1 MATVVVALAIGL
13 AAWALVRTVEHQLV
27 DKVQAQGEARVA
39 EVVRQLESGVSPKSI
54 LPVGQGSSF
63 VQVVDARGDV
73 LGGSPA
79 FGSTS
84 PIMFVTRVPG
94 PGESGGVQVDVPDP
108 TGANEVPLDVR
119 YQSGI
124 TTSAGPVTVVAASP
138 LGGVEE
144 SIATLKH
151 ALMFGIPF
159 LVVLVALIAWLV
171 VGRALRPV
179 ESIRAE
185 VEAISESTM
194 HRRVPE
200 PGTGDEVDRLARTM
214 NAMLDRLETSSQR
227 QRRFVADASHELRSP
242 IAAMRT
248 QLEVALQ
255 PAGTESVEW
264 PVVAT
269 NVLVEEQRLE
279 ELVTDL
285 LLLAS
290 IDEQPGPTNDAV
302 ALTSLREVAA
312 AQARRSRR
320 VAVELSDGE
329 DVAVAVRRDL
339 VDRVIANLVDN
350 AARHARSGVRVIVSR
365 RDDTARLVV
374 DDDGPGIP
382 ESERQRVFERFAR
395 LDDARAR
402 DAGGAG
408 LGLSLAR
415 AIAERHHG
423 GVAIDD
429 APLGGARLI
438 VELPIGKFPS

>member
-1 MATVVVALAIGL
+1 MATVVVALAIGV
-13 AAWALVRTVEHQLV
+13 AGWALVRTVEHQLV
-27 DKVQAQGEARVA
+27 DKVRAQGEARVA
-39 EVVRQLESGVSPKSI
+39 EVVRELQSGVAPSSI
-54 LPVGQGSSF
+54 APNGGAAGF
-63 VQVVDARGDV
+63 VQVVDSRGDV

-84 PIMFVTRVPG
+84 PIMFVAGAR
-94 PGESGGVQVDVPDP
+94 ESGGVQVQVPGP
-108 TGANEVPLDVR
+108 AGTTQIPLDVR

-124 TTSAGPVTVVAASP
+124 ATAAGQVTVVAASP
-138 LGGVEE
+138 LDGVER

-151 ALMFGIPF
+151 TLAFGLPS
-159 LVVLVALIAWLV
+159 LVVLVAFIAWLV
-171 VGRALRPV
+171 IGRALRPV

-248 QLEVALQ
+248 QLEVALH
-255 PAGTESVEW
+255 PAGTETVEW
-264 PVVAT
+264 PRVAAS
-269 NVLVEEQRLE
+269 VMVEEQRLE

-290 IDEQPGPTNDAV
+290 IDEQPGPKCDGREPV
-302 ALTSLREVAA
+302 SLREAAA
-312 AQARRSRR
+312 AQASRSRR
-320 VAVELSDGE
+320 VAVELGDGE

-339 VDRVIANLVDN
+339 VDRVIANLIDN
-350 AARHARSGVRVIVSR
+350 AARHARSGVRVTVSR
-365 RDDTARLVV
+365 RDDNARLVV

-382 ESERQRVFERFAR
+382 SSERERVFERFAR

-402 DAGGAG
+402 DGGGAG
-408 LGLSLAR
+408 LGLSLVK
-415 AIAERHHG
+415 AIAERHRG
-423 GVAIDD
+423 RVLIDD
-429 APLGGARLI
+429 APLGGARLV
-438 VELPIGKFPS
+438 VELPIRAE

>member
-13 AAWALVRTVEHQLV
+13 AGWALVRTVQDQLV
-27 DKVQAQGEARVA
+27 DKVRAQGEARVA
-39 EVVRQLESGVSPKSI
+39 EVVRQLQSGVAPSKVAAAGGPS
-54 LPVGQGSSF
+54 GF
-63 VQVVDARGDV
+63 VQVVDSRGDV
-73 LGGSPA
+73 LAGSSA
-79 FGSTS
+79 FGSAS
-84 PIMFVTRVPG
+84 PIMFVSG
-94 PGESGGVQVDVPDP
+94 AAALGESGGVQVDVPGP
-108 TGANEVPLDVR
+108 AGTTQIPLDVR

-124 TTSAGPVTVVAASP
+124 TTAAGQVTVVAASP
-138 LGGVEE
+138 LDGVER
-144 SIATLKH
+144 SITTLQH
-151 ALMFGIPF
+151 TLMFGLPF
-159 LVVLVALIAWLV
+159 LVALVAFIAWLV
-171 VGRALRPV
+171 IGRALRPV

-200 PGTGDEVDRLARTM
+200 SGTGDEVDRLAHTM

-242 IAAMRT
+242 IAAMRA

-255 PAGTESVEW
+255 PAGRGSVEW
-264 PVVAT
+264 PVVASS
-269 NVLVEEQRLE
+269 VLVEEQRLE

-290 IDEQPGPTNDAV
+290 IDEQSSAKRDVAVSVSLRAV
-302 ALTSLREVAA
+302 AAG
-312 AQARRSRR
+312 QATRSRR
-320 VAVELSDGE
+320 VAVELGDGE
-329 DVAVAVRRDL
+329 DVMVAVRRDL

-350 AARHARSGVRVIVSR
+350 AARHARSGVRLTVSR
-365 RDDTARLVV
+365 RDDNARLVV

-382 ESERQRVFERFAR
+382 AAERERVFERFAR

-408 LGLSLAR
+408 LGLALVK

-423 GVAIDD
+423 RVVIDD

-438 VELPIGKFPS
+438 VELPVRAE